1 MGPSSPLSQFPPPPR
16 CRDPQGFA
24 FPDAATR
31 TPFCPPPPPSS
42 PGFPRPALCV
52 PLGTPPVPE
61 LPSVPTRGSTTT
73 PSSQYRH
80 LPRFPTPFPEPPGS
94 PPHSMLS
101 LPQPLAPPSPY
112 HTVSPSPQ
120 PPDADAVVLWAG
132 WALWCWSC
140 TGATHHEPART
151 LLSCAA
157 AGTTTAPASTASSG
171 TSWCREETPPAPV
184 SAGTPQ
190 PLLGQHGLPCP
201 VMGTLGPSAP

>member
-1 MGPSSPLSQFPPPPR
+1 MLLPGPP
-16 CRDPQGFA
+16 FA
-24 FPDAATR
+24 LLH
-31 TPFCPPPPPSS
+31 PPPPPVSPAPLSACPWEPLRYRSS
-42 PGFPRPALCV
+42 LQFPPAALRP
-52 PLGTPPVPE
+52 PPVPNTGI
-61 LPSVPTRGSTTT
+61 S
-73 PSSQYRH
+73 
-80 LPRFPTPFPEPPGS
+80 PRFPTPLPEPPGS

-101 LPQPLAPPSPY
+101 LPQPLTPPSPY